1 EHLLV
6 AGTHDTLLCFTNIG
20 KVYWLRVFELPQGG
34 RNSRGKPIV
43 NLIPALQDN
52 ERITAI
58 LRLEAEFVRQQAA
71 SADDDDENE
80 NDVVD
85 VVDDADES
93 AVDTVPGPFIFM
105 AISNGIVKRTELAK
119 FARPRSNGL
128 IAIRLQEGQHL
139 VNVALTQGDED
150 VMLVASNGKVVR
162 FRQSAVRVMGR
173 TARGVRGMKVA
184 DGEEVIAL
192 IVPDENGQ
200 LLTASEKGYG
210 KRTGVDEFPT
220 KGRGTQGVI
229 GMVVNERNG
238 MLVGAT
244 QVFGGEDLMLISNQG
259 TLVRTR
265 VDEVSLLSRNTQ
277 GVTLIRL
284 GEGETLVG
292 VERIP
297 ELEGAAEIDDEDV
310 DAVDAPEGDNNEQAA
325 GEPAADE

>member
-1 EHLLV
+1 
-6 AGTHDTLLCFTNIG
+6 
-20 KVYWLRVFELPQGG
+20 
-34 RNSRGKPIV
+34 
-43 NLIPALQDN
+43 
-52 ERITAI
+52 
-58 LRLEAEFVRQQAA
+58 
-71 SADDDDENE
+71 DDENE

-85 VVDDADES
+85 VVDDADEN

-192 IVPDENGQ
+192 IVPDEDGQ

-210 KRTGVDEFPT
+210 KRTGVDEIPT
-220 KGRGTQGVI
+220 KGRNTQGVI

-238 MLVGAT
+238 ALVGAT

-265 VDEVSLLSRNTQ
+265 VDEVSQLGRNTQ
-277 GVTLIRL
+277 GVMLIRL
-284 GEGETLVG
+284 GESERLVG

-297 ELEGAAEIDDEDV
+297 ELEGDDDEDELL
-310 DAVDAPEGDNNEQAA
+310 DGADGEGTEAIDNSAEQAGNAERDSGMESA
-325 GEPAADE
+325 GN